1 MDSEGNRY
9 NVSGTFATT
18 YNAADESLSGL
29 YSKGSGDTLTV
40 SFGSVGS
47 VTVTYDSWGRVVQT
61 ASSPSGTGGPN
72 GGASYTTYAYD
83 ALGRQIATTNY
94 STANTVISGTNT
106 YFDGANPIEVRMQD
120 NSTLL
125 ETNVWSPAD
134 GRLILRDAVAAQLHS
149 YTGLTITPNSANG
162 IQRLYPMTDGAGSIV
177 AVASPSGTVQERYTY
192 TVDGLPQALNAD
204 WTPRTAG
211 GTVQYASTLGW
222 NWLYRGQQWVQ
233 TQPDT
238 STTQCCGLYVT
249 ASGQWYD
256 PVHATALQPNLADYG
271 DPQVNPYQMSAGD
284 RLLLTYGPMI
294 LGIGITIA
302 TGGLGAP
309 VALAAALG
317 GAVAAG
323 VNSYAAGGDA
333 GQVMESAA
341 IGGIAGMMGGSAG
354 EFAGVLAQGALS
366 SIGVSC
372 AEGVTGL
379 AARAAGLAIGA
390 SEGAAYSAADAF
402 VQTGLMTGNAVD
414 VVMAGWNA
422 GVNGAELGGALGAIF
437 HQVCFV
443 AGTQVLARPVDQAA
457 TPPDRCFGPRTARG
471 SGGRTVPSPG
481 FSLPTFAMKPDHPLY
496 VVGKGWTPVCEVQPG
511 ETLLRVD
518 ETAAAARR
526 CCVAVDC
533 GTSTGTSRTFSP
545 AITS

>member
-1 MDSEGNRY
+1 MERLTGYNQGAGTLSGNTLTIASPTVTASWSLDSEGNRY

-354 EFAGVLAQGALS
+354 EFAGVLAR
-366 SIGVSC
+366 
-372 AEGVTGL
+372 
-379 AARAAGLAIGA
+379 AR
-390 SEGAAYSAADAF
+390 
-402 VQTGLMTGNAVD
+402 
-414 VVMAGWNA
+414 
-422 GVNGAELGGALGAIF
+422 
-437 HQVCFV
+437 
-443 AGTQVLARPVDQAA
+443 
-457 TPPDRCFGPRTARG
+457 
-471 SGGRTVPSPG
+471 
-481 FSLPTFAMKPDHPLY
+481 
-496 VVGKGWTPVCEVQPG
+496 
-511 ETLLRVD
+511 
-518 ETAAAARR
+518 
-526 CCVAVDC
+526 
-533 GTSTGTSRTFSP
+533 
-545 AITS
+545 